1 MKKLYV
7 SCLLATL
14 SPLSIAAAITAV
26 QQGADPDGYQ
36 LVFKNAGIQPMTFTT
51 ENPASIVLDF
61 PNTTSNLASREVA
74 VSSHGIYNVDVIPGQ
89 GSTRAVVRLSGP
101 MFYQVSLQGKDVVLN
116 VSSSQQGNRAVP
128 LQQGSLAGL
137 ANASAS
143 STAPVSGNAH
153 FTQAVAVDK
162 VIKPSVNFAPLFK
175 KNEHGNGT
183 LTFNLPNAN
192 TQVNVRSEGTKIVA
206 DISGYKIDKD
216 QQKRMEL
223 TAYSTP
229 VNFTDIQ
236 RTNSGT
242 KVTLNMG
249 KNPYEFVTYQSG
261 NAYTIEVMKPKADPM
276 KAKVEQAIGFSE
288 SKRYRGERLSLNFQ
302 DIEVRA
308 VLQIIAEFTNQNIVV
323 SDSVV
328 GNITLRLDN
337 VPWDQALDIILK
349 TKGLDK
355 RTNGS
360 VIYVAP
366 QTELSDFE
374 LTALKRIREEEEL
387 LPTRTEYIQVKF
399 AKASDIMAIIEK
411 SRQNV
416 GSGSSNVLQNTD
428 SILSSKGSVTVDERT
443 NTLLVNDIPAKLQAV
458 RDLVTKLDEPVR
470 QVLVDARLVVTE
482 DQFSKDIGARLGFSF
497 VNRNSNNLLSGSGSL
512 NAANSLNSSIV
523 AGNNPVALPA
533 IGDRLGV
540 NLPAAPTTGS
550 AASYGLAILGKDFLV
565 DLELSALE
573 TEGQIEIVSSPR
585 VVTQDGN
592 KARVASGTK
601 LPTITVSDNTATVSY
616 ESAELALDVTPRIA
630 PNNMVD
636 MELEITNN
644 QPGSV
649 VQVGQNVVY
658 PINTNEL
665 NTHVLVDNGETIV
678 LGGIYEQR
686 QQLQDNKVP
695 LLGDLPIVGNA
706 FKSKSRKFDKKELL
720 IFITPR
726 IVDKRLAEHDK
737 FSSLRE

>member
-26 QQGADPDGYQ
+26 HQGAGPDGYQ
-36 LVFKNAGIQPMTFTT
+36 LVFKNAGVQPAAFTT
-51 ENPASIVLDF
+51 ESPASIVLDF

-74 VSSHGIYNVDVIPGQ
+74 VSSHGIYNVDVVPGQ

-101 MFYQVSLQGKDVVLN
+101 MFYKVSLQGKDVVLN

-137 ANASAS
+137 ANASVS
-143 STAPVSGNAH
+143 STPASNNVH

-162 VIKPSVNFAPLFK
+162 VIKSSVNFAPLFK
-175 KNEHGNGT
+175 KNEDGNGT

-229 VNFTDIQ
+229 VNFADVQ
-236 RTNSGT
+236 RTGSGT

-288 SKRYRGERLSLNFQ
+288 SKKYRGERLSLNFQ

-360 VIYVAP
+360 IIYVAP

-458 RDLVTKLDEPVR
+458 RDLVAKLDEPVR
-470 QVLVDARLVVTE
+470 QVLVDARLVLTT
-482 DQFSKDIGARLGFSF
+482 DNFSKDLGARLGLSF
-497 VNRNSNNLLSGSGSL
+497 VNRNSNNLLSGSGTLAGAS
-512 NAANSLNSSIV
+512 SLNSSIV
-523 AGNNPVALPA
+523 AGNNPVALPN
-533 IGDRLGV
+533 INDRLGV
-540 NLPAAPTTGS
+540 NLPVSGTTS
-550 AASYGLAILGKDFLV
+550 SPASYGLAILGKDFLV

-573 TEGQIEIVSSPR
+573 TEGQVELVSSPR

-601 LPTITVSDNTATVSY
+601 IPIVIVDADGSTSLSY
-616 ESAELALDVTPRIA
+616 ESAELSMDITPRIA
-630 PNNMVD
+630 PNNTVD
-636 MELEITNN
+636 LELDIRKNEPGTRVEAPGISASEIK
-644 QPGSV
+644 
-649 VQVGQNVVY
+649 
-658 PINTNEL
+658 TNEL

-686 QQLQDNKVP
+686 QQVQNNKVP
-695 LLGDLPIVGNA
+695 LLGDLPVVGNA
-706 FKSKSRKFDKKELL
+706 FKSKKQIFNKSELL

-726 IVDKRLAEHDK
+726 IVDKRLAEQDK